1 MWKCVCVCDE
11 WVFLETY
18 DSCQCQGGSR
28 MSVMFVFES
37 NWIVMLVHSFAN
49 TQIQPPGAIK
59 KHTPH

>member
-1 MWKCVCVCDE
+1 
-11 WVFLETY
+11 
-18 DSCQCQGGSR
+18 